1 MPPHPGPY
9 AGLAAAAAAALGLLL
24 LAAPGARA
32 GESEPPAFQD
42 SVDALA
48 AEYGRRYNASFAVA
62 VVDADSGSVYE
73 AAHGAL
79 RPWSVD
85 ALGAAPM
92 TPESLFPVGSATKV
106 RSRPAPGCLD

>member
-1 MPPHPGPY
+1 MPPHRGPY
-9 AGLAAAAAAALGLLL
+9 AGLAAAALGLLL
-24 LAAPGARA
+24 LAAPSSARA
-32 GESEPPAFQD
+32 GESEPPAFQE

-79 RPWSVD
+79 RP
-85 ALGAAPM
+85 
-92 TPESLFPVGSATKV
+92 
-106 RSRPAPGCLD
+106 